1 MMEAATQ
8 NYPAPTSKV
17 EPETEILYWDDEPFN
32 LAEDLAR
39 RVTGSG
45 NLDATILLVGERGSG
60 KSEAAL
66 GLAEGTMKAINRLM
80 PNRSLND
87 IFDWQRDIAVID
99 PKNTLKVLNAPR
111 PKSSIVL
118 LDDMSVSID
127 SRKHQSRE
135 NIENSHV
142 WITMRSL
149 RQVVIGTTISG
160 SLIDKRARDN
170 FAYVIL
176 MKSKKPYDN
185 IFGQNKGVR
194 MGDLRGV
201 YRNELTDNIRFPR
214 LKGKEHDNNIVY
226 NNIYCFPPG
235 EKLLKYYNDYRES
248 EAERLRQIA
257 GNDQPNTHKSKDAP
271 SIIKEHQII
280 DLIMD
285 YKERG
290 EHVINTKIAKELN
303 CTKQYVGE
311 VRKNNNV

>member
-1 MMEAATQ
+1 MIETTIQ
-8 NYPAPTSKV
+8 NISTFKPTAPAH
-17 EPETEILYWDDEPFN
+17 TEILYWDDEPFN
-32 LAEDLAR
+32 LAEDLAK

-45 NLDATILLVGERGSG
+45 NLDATILLIGERGSG

-66 GLAEGTMKAINRLM
+66 GLAEGTMNAISKLS
-80 PNRSLND
+80 PNRSLKD

-99 PKNTLKVLNAPR
+99 LKNTLKVLNAPR

-127 SRKHQSRE
+127 SRKHQTKE
-135 NIENSHV
+135 NIDNSHV

-176 MKSKKPYDN
+176 MKPKKPYDH

-201 YRNELTDNIRFPR
+201 YRNELNDQIRFPR
-214 LKGKEHDNNIVY
+214 IKGKEHGNNVVY

-235 EKLLKYYNDYRES
+235 EDLLKYYNEFRES

-257 GNDQPNTHKSKDAP
+257 GNEQPHQETKKQKNSYILTCPKCFKTDIRYSRKEKISYCRTCGTIIKTDGGENGAP
-271 SIIKEHQII
+271 SA
-280 DLIMD
+280 
-285 YKERG
+285 Y
-290 EHVINTKIAKELN
+290 
-303 CTKQYVGE
+303 
-311 VRKNNNV
+311 